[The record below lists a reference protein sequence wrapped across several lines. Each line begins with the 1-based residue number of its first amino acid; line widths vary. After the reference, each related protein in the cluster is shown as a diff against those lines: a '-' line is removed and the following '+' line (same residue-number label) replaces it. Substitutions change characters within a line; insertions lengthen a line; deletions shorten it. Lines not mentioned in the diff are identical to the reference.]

1 MCCNFYLQGGCV
13 AECPSALVADSNFD
27 CGE

>member
-1 MCCNFYLQGGCV
+1 MCYNFYLEGDCID
-13 AECPSALVADSNFD
+13 ECPSNLIADSNFD